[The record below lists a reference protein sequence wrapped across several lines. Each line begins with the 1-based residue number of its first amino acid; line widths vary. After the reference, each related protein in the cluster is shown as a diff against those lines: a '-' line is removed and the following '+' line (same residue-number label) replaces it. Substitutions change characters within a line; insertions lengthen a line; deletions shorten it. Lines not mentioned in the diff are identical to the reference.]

1 MNYYFLD
8 FPRDPW
14 GDYGSVLQHGLCTQD
29 KKAGVVRLRRTGPY
43 VPPISNPVFS
53 LVVTEALRRDL
64 EASGLSGLRFVK
76 VVKEKIV
83 ELDWQSWNRKAEWP
97 HVMPESGEPEDYI
110 DERPHTKAL
119 AAQIGDLWSIQL
131 SLVAKVGRDRRVVS
145 SRKEL
150 WAVGQTLGDLDF
162 VGSRDVGLAM
172 VSQRAKDWLTPRVG
186 KLVVFEEL
194 TVR

>member
-1 MNYYFLD
+1 
-8 FPRDPW
+8 
-14 GDYGSVLQHGLCTQD
+14 
-29 KKAGVVRLRRTGPY
+29 
-43 VPPISNPVFS
+43 
-53 LVVTEALRRDL
+53 
-64 EASGLSGLRFVK
+64 
-76 VVKEKIV
+76 
-83 ELDWQSWNRKAEWP
+83 
-97 HVMPESGEPEDYI
+97 
-110 DERPHTKAL
+110 
-119 AAQIGDLWSIQL
+119 L